1 MRNERAHDNISKLNI
16 LYGICRCL
24 ILRTNKSSVRGFISM
39 WQNGTTIKLYF
50 PENFAGILEQWFA
63 NLLWSSRNELLI
75 TGFEEHYSCKC
86 TGEFMVFGNDHK
98 VMCLVVFNNNYWLD
112 INLQIKALFLGLCRK
127 VTWDHETSRTD
138 WLITGLETIREYALR
153 CVLRRY
159 GIFILIPHTRST
171 LRNRTFVLKISHT
184 LATNFW
190 LQATSRIYST
200 FSNLFVSSCRGGFR
214 LRRCCR

>member
-1 MRNERAHDNISKLNI
+1 MFD
-16 LYGICRCL
+16 
-24 ILRTNKSSVRGFISM
+24 
-39 WQNGTTIKLYF
+39 
-50 PENFAGILEQWFA
+50 FA
-63 NLLWSSRNELLI
+63 NQQKLCAGFYKYVTKWNNNKVKFSREFYRNSWAMVREFALI
-75 TGFEEHYSCKC
+75 FSERIINHRTGFEEHHSSKC

-112 INLQIKALFLGLCRK
+112 INLQSKALFLGLCRK
-127 VTWDHETSRTD
+127 VTWDLETSRTD
-138 WLITGLETIREYALR
+138 WLITGLETIREYSPR

-159 GIFILIPHTRST
+159 WILILIPHIRST
-171 LRNRTFVLKISHT
+171 LRNWTFVLKISHT